1 MGKTKKIWTLQKEII
16 QTQRTKDM
24 PKNTALY
31 IDSEALSSLALVQA
45 GLISPVQNLMNQEEA
60 SIVDKTQMYK
70 GVPFPFSFIL
80 APKGKRNHQTLST
93 VKKGD
98 KLTLFTNAKK
108 VGELNVEET
117 FVIDPIQRL
126 NAIYGT
132 CDSSHPG
139 VKNTMVRLGS
149 IAVSGSYHVEYPLI
163 NDNMNRIQS
172 MINNTGAKNISS
184 LMLAANPLNRAHE
197 RMIRQAISDADLLI
211 IFLRKPFTSTGLR
224 YDIRHN
230 ALSTFVD
237 NFLPRNKV
245 LIIPFENSYIFAG
258 FNELILDAL
267 VAKNY
272 GCKQLIVGKNHGG
285 LGLHYDK
292 NRLNSVFDQCEE
304 MNIEIKTVDEY
315 VYCDT
320 CKTLVSTHTCP
331 HGQHHHVHYHSE
343 SIMKLIQTGLIPPS
357 ILVRKEVS
365 ANILAALFP
374 QRFENLQEIHHAL
387 IPGYGL
393 IEQPSQE
400 QFYLKL
406 IELYQT
412 SSLT

>member
-1 MGKTKKIWTLQKEII
+1 MSNNKS
-16 QTQRTKDM
+16 
-24 PKNTALY
+24 LY
-31 IDSEALSSLALVQA
+31 IDTEALSTLALVKA
-45 GLISPVQNLMNQEEA
+45 GLISPVDKLMNKEEA
-60 SIVDKTQMYK
+60 YSVDTTQMYK

-80 APKGKRNHQTLST
+80 APTGDKNHQTLTSI
-93 VKKGD
+93 KKGD
-98 KLTLFTNAKK
+98 VVDLINDGNK
-108 VGELNVEET
+108 VGELTVDET
-117 FVIDPIQRL
+117 FKIDPKQRL
-126 NAIYGT
+126 NNIYGT
-132 CDSSHPG
+132 HDQSHPG
-139 VKNTMVRLGS
+139 VKNTLARLGD
-149 IAVSGSYHVEYPLI
+149 IAVSGEYSVNYPLI
-163 NDNMNRIQS
+163 NDNMNRIQK
-172 MINNTGAKNISS
+172 MINKTGAKNISS

-197 RMIRQAISDADLLI
+197 RMIRQAISDSDLLI
-211 IFLRKPFTSTGLR
+211 IFLRKPFTSGGLR

-230 ALSTFVD
+230 ALTTFVD

-267 VAKNY
+267 LAKNY
-272 GCKQLIVGKNHGG
+272 GCNQLVVGKNHGG
-285 LGLHYDK
+285 LGLYYDK
-292 NRLNSVFDQCEE
+292 NRLNSVFDHCKE
-304 MNIEIKTVDEY
+304 IDIDIKTVDEY

-320 CKTLVSTHTCP
+320 CKTLVSTTTCP

-343 SIMKLIQTGLIPPS
+343 SIMKLIQSGLIPPS

-374 QRFENLQEIHHAL
+374 ERFENLQEMHYSL
-387 IPGYGL
+387 MPGSGL
-393 IEQPSQE
+393 LEQQSEE